1 MGKEE
6 KNLEKKKK
14 SNMDFANLI
23 IEYANESGG
32 KDKKELIKAA
42 KLLGKGDPFALA
54 SYLESMD
61 DSSRDIFFKI
71 IQENK
76 NPMSLMEEEQRAMSK
91 GFKCPECGGKS
102 VEEQKLA
109 SCSSPEGG
117 EFPMHY
123 STCLKC
129 KNEIPDHIGFRWE
142 KMTVAQAKEE
152 WEDFKNDEY
161 FDSN

>member
-54 SYLESMD
+54 SYLESME

-76 NPMSLMEEEQRAMSK
+76 NPMSLMEEQEQR
-91 GFKCPECGGKS
+91 
-102 VEEQKLA
+102 
-109 SCSSPEGG
+109 
-117 EFPMHY
+117 
-123 STCLKC
+123 
-129 KNEIPDHIGFRWE
+129 
-142 KMTVAQAKEE
+142 
-152 WEDFKNDEY
+152 
-161 FDSN
+161 

>member
-54 SYLESMD
+54 SYLESME

-71 IQENK
+71 IRDNK
-76 NPMSLMEEEQRAMSK
+76 NPMSFMEEQRLMGK
-91 GFKCPECGGKS
+91 GTP
-102 VEEQKLA
+102 
-109 SCSSPEGG
+109 
-117 EFPMHY
+117 
-123 STCLKC
+123 
-129 KNEIPDHIGFRWE
+129 
-142 KMTVAQAKEE
+142 
-152 WEDFKNDEY
+152 
-161 FDSN
+161 

>member
-32 KDKKELIKAA
+32 KDKKALIKAA

-54 SYLESMD
+54 SYLESME

-76 NPMSLMEEEQRAMSK
+76 NPMSLMEEQEQR
-91 GFKCPECGGKS
+91 
-102 VEEQKLA
+102 
-109 SCSSPEGG
+109 
-117 EFPMHY
+117 
-123 STCLKC
+123 
-129 KNEIPDHIGFRWE
+129 FRGDATTLE
-142 KMTVAQAKEE
+142 
-152 WEDFKNDEY
+152 
-161 FDSN
+161 

>member
-1 MGKEE
+1 MGREE

-54 SYLESMD
+54 SYLESME

-76 NPMSLMEEEQRAMSK
+76 NPMSLMEEQQQRLMGK
-91 GFKCPECGGKS
+91 G
-102 VEEQKLA
+102 
-109 SCSSPEGG
+109 
-117 EFPMHY
+117 
-123 STCLKC
+123 
-129 KNEIPDHIGFRWE
+129 
-142 KMTVAQAKEE
+142 
-152 WEDFKNDEY
+152 
-161 FDSN
+161 SNIE

>member
-54 SYLESMD
+54 SYLESME

-76 NPMSLMEEEQRAMSK
+76 NPMSLMEEQEQR
-91 GFKCPECGGKS
+91 
-102 VEEQKLA
+102 LR
-109 SCSSPEGG
+109 G
-117 EFPMHY
+117 EA
-123 STCLKC
+123 TTL
-129 KNEIPDHIGFRWE
+129 E
-142 KMTVAQAKEE
+142 
-152 WEDFKNDEY
+152 
-161 FDSN
+161 